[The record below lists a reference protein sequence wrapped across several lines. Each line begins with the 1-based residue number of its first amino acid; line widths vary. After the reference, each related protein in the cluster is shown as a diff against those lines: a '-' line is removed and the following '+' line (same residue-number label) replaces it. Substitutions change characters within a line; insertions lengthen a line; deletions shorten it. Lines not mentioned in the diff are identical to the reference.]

1 MSDEVLYQS
10 KTKQKREA
18 RLLEQQEFLAK
29 KRMGEIQNKWEDA
42 QVKAASAQSV
52 LDYMVEIFTANKSE
66 LNETQVKETEE
77 QIQVRQKEIEE
88 FLMTAKDTY
97 AQELK
102 DFNALISSE
111 SV

>member
-29 KRMGEIQNKWEDA
+29 KRMGQIQKKWEEA

-52 LDYMVEIFTANKSE
+52 LDYMVEVFNANRKE
-66 LNETQVKETEE
+66 LTDEQVQETEE
-77 QIQVRQKEIEE
+77 QIKIRQKEIEE
-88 FLMTAKDTY
+88 FIMGAKDAYT
-97 AQELK
+97 QELK
-102 DFNALISSE
+102 EFNSSLN
-111 SV
+111 